1 MVVAKLRP
9 DKTAEDE
16 PGDLDSEMDD
26 DDLMPNLETV
36 SSVVD
41 NSKSSA
47 TEGLPAE
54 LAASPVNVSAMDI
67 AAALAAELAARHVA
81 EPADHPA
88 AELTAQPAANL
99 TVEPTADFAANP
111 TVDLAAN
118 PTVDLDVKPVVHPQT
133 TPTTVN
139 TDSSIIPVC
148 ANNTPTVAEILNIT
162 IQTNG
167 ETVPKEEEKG
177 GEAVLQGRLSP
188 LLLPETCASV
198 PAALL
203 ARLAVNEQPPS
214 SLFLDHEAVEGFI
227 EDSYCGYGSLKP
239 GTATS
244 SHHQPLLP
252 SLSLG
257 SMEPEESLV
266 VGLVSGKN
274 VWSQTV

>member
-16 PGDLDSEMDD
+16 PGDLDSEIED

-99 TVEPTADFAANP
+99 
-111 TVDLAAN
+111 
-118 PTVDLDVKPVVHPQT
+118 TVDLDVKPVVHPQT

-274 VWSQTV
+274 VWPQTV